1 MIETVQVRQRGAYDF
16 GTYYDNLC
24 ALQNTVPLPA
34 VKAHLSDG
42 VLDLNSDRLRG
53 PDFTPLLN
61 TLRINKSLT
70 FVAVRSYYQPLPS
83 DTPVGKRHLFKK
95 RAPPVRT
102 KDLTLRICK
111 ALRECL
117 TVTPSLSCLEV
128 TNLPLRNRDLEHL
141 AKGISKNTTLAHLSL
156 EYCRIG
162 DDGLEVICQAVKN
175 SATIT
180 SVNFTGCGLTARGAD
195 TLAKIIKHQ
204 AMKRHNEAWQDSLR
218 YRRPDLDRMTGIRRI
233 TMNSNPMMDDLGA
246 MALAEALKD
255 DLWVKALDLQQCGI
269 STEGAKALYDVLRT
283 NTTVVVLDLR
293 RNPLIDR
300 SMMQS
305 IMEQVMIN
313 TGGQDTEYRWIKVE
327 SPQDPAKVSYRPP
340 RIRRRRRTVSSG
352 RKTFTVEP
360 QGRKRSRSV
369 GSVEEASQPYVP
381 DNIQPGT
388 QGFVPWRTAARLGRY
403 RGFPPERRPGTPSV
417 VTKEERHSPVPGL
430 SPQVVVESESE
441 SSSSS
446 RLEPETLVG
455 RLEKEEDILGDKP
468 VEPEVHRR
476 LEVELEDCR
485 RRLAQETRARSE
497 SDRRLLELQIEN
509 SRLRREVDDLRDRER
524 RSLLEDDRVLE
535 SIEATFQRFY
545 SFLDLLKESGLG
557 DLASLAGID
566 QSQLNLESMR
576 FQPRTTMHVPTT
588 TSYAT
593 RPPSYAATGVYES
606 DRRAGYPTY
615 SDYSR
620 DVDIAEDFDTPS
632 PAPIH
637 IGQPEPS
644 SHQEVTEEMPAV
656 EPTGPPHTLAAPQPV
671 TVGEVKEPISTPLI
685 EDLGRG
691 DAPSPPPDIRPTEVK
706 SNRSRSGSEKSRS
719 SSKSSGSRKKRSTVQ
734 PLPKKPSSQE
744 EDPKSEKSEKSAK
757 SYASSIKTQSVKS
770 EKSGTFTKSKSPAS
784 ADSSIQEVLSLSEGG
799 DPVSESPEPFRVVSS
814 PPALDIGSG
823 SESSF

>member
-53 PDFTPLLN
+53 PDFVPLLN
-61 TLRINKSLT
+61 TLRINKSLS
-70 FVAVRSYYQPLPS
+70 FVAFRSYYQPLPS
-83 DTPVGKRHLFKK
+83 DTPVGRRHLFKK

-102 KDLTLRICK
+102 KDMTLRISK

-117 TVTPSLSCLEV
+117 TVTPSLTCVEV

-141 AKGISKNTTLAHLSL
+141 AKGISKNTTLTHLSL

-162 DDGLEVICQAVKN
+162 DDGLEVVCQAVKN

-180 SVNFTGCGLTARGAD
+180 SVNFTGCGLTSRGAD

-283 NTTVVVLDLR
+283 NTTIVVLDLR

-327 SPQDPAKVSYRPP
+327 SPRDPSKASYRPP
-340 RIRRRRRTVSSG
+340 ARRRRRTVSSG
-352 RKTFTVEP
+352 RKTFTTEP

-369 GSVEEASQPYVP
+369 GSVEEVSQPYVP
-381 DNIQPGT
+381 DNTQPGT

-403 RGFPPERRPGTPSV
+403 RGFPPEKRPGTPSV
-417 VTKEERHSPVPGL
+417 VTQEERRSPVPGL
-430 SPQVVVESESE
+430 SPQVVIESESE

-455 RLEKEEDILGDKP
+455 RLEKEDDILGDKP

-476 LEVELEDCR
+476 LEVELEDCK
-485 RRLAQETRARSE
+485 RRLTQETRARSE
-497 SDRRLLELQIEN
+497 ADRRLLELQIEN
-509 SRLRREVDDLRDRER
+509 GRLRREVDDLRERER

-576 FQPRTTMHVPTT
+576 FQPRATVHVPTL
-588 TSYAT
+588 TSHAT
-593 RPPSYAATGVYES
+593 HPRSYAATGVYES
-606 DRRAGYPTY
+606 DRRAGYPPQ

-620 DVDIAEDFDTPS
+620 DVDMAEDFGTPS

-644 SHQEVTEEMPAV
+644 SHQEEAEERHAV
-656 EPTGPPHTLAAPQPV
+656 EPTGPSQTITANLPSEEIK
-671 TVGEVKEPISTPLI
+671 GPISTPHM

-691 DAPSPPPDIRPTEVK
+691 DAPSPPPDTRPTEVE

-719 SSKSSGSRKKRSTVQ
+719 SSKSSGSRRKRSATQ
-734 PLPKKPSSQE
+734 PVAKKPSQE
-744 EDPKSEKSEKSAK
+744 EEPKSEKSARSH
-757 SYASSIKTQSVKS
+757 ASSVRTQSVKS
-770 EKSGTFTKSKSPAS
+770 EKSVTFTKSKSPAS
-784 ADSSIQEVLSLSEGG
+784 ADSSIQEVLSLSEG
-799 DPVSESPEPFRVVSS
+799 DLQSESPEPLQVSS
-814 PPALDIGSG
+814 PPAIDIGTG

>member
-53 PDFTPLLN
+53 PDFVPLLN
-61 TLRINKSLT
+61 TLRINKSLS
-70 FVAVRSYYQPLPS
+70 FVAFRSYYQPLPS
-83 DTPVGKRHLFKK
+83 DTPVGKRYLFKK

-102 KDLTLRICK
+102 KDMTLRICK

-117 TVTPSLSCLEV
+117 TVTPSLTCVEV
-128 TNLPLRNRDLEHL
+128 TNLPLRNRDLENL
-141 AKGISKNTTLAHLSL
+141 AKGIAKNTTMTHLSL

-162 DDGLEVICQAVKN
+162 DDGLEVVCQAVKN

-283 NTTVVVLDLR
+283 NTTIVVLDLR

-327 SPQDPAKVSYRPP
+327 SPRDPGKASYRPP
-340 RIRRRRRTVSSG
+340 PRRRRRRTVSSG

-369 GSVEEASQPYVP
+369 GSVEEESQPYMP
-381 DNIQPGT
+381 DNTQPGT

-403 RGFPPERRPGTPSV
+403 RGFPPEKRPGTPSV
-417 VTKEERHSPVPGL
+417 VAQEERLSPVPGL

-455 RLEKEEDILGDKP
+455 RSEKEDDILGDKP

-476 LEVELEDCR
+476 LEVELEDCK
-485 RRLAQETRARSE
+485 RRLTQETRARSE

-509 SRLRREVDDLRDRER
+509 SRLRREVNDLRERER

-576 FQPRTTMHVPTT
+576 FQPRATVHAPTT

-593 RPPSYAATGVYES
+593 QPSSFAATGMYES
-606 DRRAGYPTY
+606 DRRAGYLPH

-620 DVDIAEDFDTPS
+620 DVDISEDFGAPS

-644 SHQEVTEEMPAV
+644 SHQEETEEMPAV
-656 EPTGPPHTLAAPQPV
+656 EPTGPPQTLAAPQPV
-671 TVGEVKEPISTPLI
+671 TVEEIKEPISTPLT
-685 EDLGRG
+685 EDFGRG
-691 DAPSPPPDIRPTEVK
+691 DAPSPPPDFRPAEVR
-706 SNRSRSGSEKSRS
+706 SNHSRSGSERSRT
-719 SSKSSGSRKKRSTVQ
+719 SSKSSGSRKKRSAAQTFA
-734 PLPKKPSSQE
+734 KNSE
-744 EDPKSEKSEKSAK
+744 EEPKSEKSEKSVK
-757 SYASSIKTQSVKS
+757 SQASSIKTQSVKS
-770 EKSGTFTKSKSPAS
+770 DKSGTFTKSKSPAS
-784 ADSSIQEVLSLSEGG
+784 ADSSIQEMLSLSEGG
-799 DPVSESPEPFRVVSS
+799 DPVSESPEPLQVLTS
-814 PPALDIGSG
+814 PPAIDIGTG